1 MNNKRLRLCFYTS
14 PVGGMNEILGVGLK
28 MGLFLHVV
36 AVSPSDATLD
46 EVRFGLKSARIC

>member
-1 MNNKRLRLCFYTS
+1 
-14 PVGGMNEILGVGLK
+14 MNEILGVGLK

-46 EVRFGLKSARIC
+46 EVRLTQVCQDLFLVRVVHVVYLGS